1 MDLMLYIVLIVIS
14 LVLIFLYF
22 YEPDHSEL
30 GIVGFLFL
38 FLLSLVM
45 IGGDIQY
52 KTGVNETYTYGC
64 LCCEQGSVVG
74 DEYTRGEP
82 PVGCTNENA
91 TIAVIAVDKV
101 DNYATFTAGG
111 VLSHTVGYYLAVAAA
126 VGFIG
131 VFLGLKSQFNRR
143 KEDDD

>member
-1 MDLMLYIVLIVIS
+1 LDLMLYIVLIVIS

-22 YEPDHSEL
+22 YEHDHSEL

-52 KTGVNETYTYGC
+52 KVGVNETYTYGC
-64 LCCEQGSVVG
+64 LCCEQGTVIG
-74 DEYTRGEP
+74 DDYTRGQP
-82 PVGCTNENA
+82 PEGCTNENA
-91 TIAVIAVDKV
+91 TIAVIGVDKV
-101 DNYATFTAGG
+101 DDYSTFTAGG

-143 KEDDD
+143 REEED